1 MKPALTIREK
11 TGALAILEALNR
23 GHVERGGVDADK
35 GDTRPQTSV
44 EAALSQGAHISPRHE
59 DEWAVW
65 WVGNDGDYHEGTGE
79 TPELAAEVALNGFR
93 DFNAAQT
100 P

>member
-1 MKPALTIREK
+1 MKPANTTREK

-23 GHVERGGVDADK
+23 GHMERGGVDAVK
-35 GDTRPQTSV
+35 GDTRPQTAV

-65 WVGNDGDYHEGTGE
+65 WVGNDGDYHESTGE
-79 TPELAAEVALNGFR
+79 TPEHAAELALDGCGY
-93 DFNAAQT
+93 FNAAQT